1 MVLDTT
7 NVDRSVDASQTTVN
21 KLLIKEIF
29 SGNDDKSEMWFR
41 TSEIHFMSLK
51 LSKLVEN

>member
-21 KLLIKEIF
+21 TLLIKEIF
-29 SGNDDKSEMWFR
+29 SGNDDKSEM
-41 TSEIHFMSLK
+41 
-51 LSKLVEN
+51 